1 MNTFIME
8 SSVVRP
14 ATNPYGRL
22 DRNSVVGY
30 EGEHN
35 SRSLVVE
42 TTDDLSAYASVS
54 LIIDDL
60 DCGAM
65 TKTTSGSKT
74 VLSLTLTSAMIGA
87 SGRKLCQLLMV
98 DSNNTVIAKSSQFVI
113 LIKRS
118 NDIERS
124 VEDGVSFIIIS
135 EAVTEM
141 AQEAAS
147 AAAQE
152 AVADVVAD
160 CQAIADDASASADAA
175 AQSASDAQSAAESI
189 VVDSALDAT
198 STHALQNKVVTS
210 EINALKADLGAYEGE
225 YTTAELTYINALR
238 INSERTAFVGASNYE
253 LYCLEVNAGDM
264 VEFSVENGTAH
275 TQGCALAWA
284 STLPASGV
292 LCTFFEQVS
301 IPAYSTETFKVKI
314 SKNGYAVIAYYKTTF
329 TITAKVSTQ
338 NVLAHVQAIE
348 DGMSV
353 YSDENEY
360 VRTELLNIYKTGSPS
375 VRILGEFD
383 HYGLNQQGE
392 FLLSQAY
399 RVSSG
404 TKISFAED
412 VTFSVVKSG
421 FRFGYDSFDGSTVT
435 WHGWYTTSVTIPAN
449 TQFKLQIAR
458 TTEVTSEVAN
468 VDEFLSAISFGAW
481 SDKYFPLTDGDY
493 YFGDMKPSK
502 NKYTITAIT
511 QLSKINGISYAQG
524 LAINNGVLAVI
535 YNTGAI
541 CIYDLDSKTV
551 LGQYMLDIAD
561 SSMHGNS
568 ADFSNTAGTT
578 YPLVYISECY
588 GNHRCFVED
597 ITNTEST
604 LIQTI
609 AYANDIGSY
618 DGNSWDW
625 ILDKDNGHIMTYG
638 KHGTKHLVKV
648 FPLPLTTDGDIT
660 FQDADKL
667 DEWCPDDAAGELINI
682 YQGHSVYGNIL
693 YLLASQDE
701 RILAFDVINHT
712 LLGKINLTADHNFSE
727 IEDVDVYN
735 GSLIIVTVNRGI
747 HQIRF

>member
-1 MNTFIME
+1 MAINVKDKLVTVESLGIAYSTEQDARQEADQALSTRIDNIVAPDGDPSLTEVSDARVSGSTTHNTLK
-8 SSVVRP
+8 
-14 ATNPYGRL
+14 ARL
-22 DRNSVVGY
+22 DADQAAVGT
-30 EGEHN
+30 E
-35 SRSLVVE
+35 
-42 TTDDLSAYASVS
+42 
-54 LIIDDL
+54 
-60 DCGAM
+60 
-65 TKTTSGSKT
+65 
-74 VLSLTLTSAMIGA
+74 
-87 SGRKLCQLLMV
+87 
-98 DSNNTVIAKSSQFVI
+98 IA
-113 LIKRS
+113 
-118 NDIERS
+118 
-124 VEDGVSFIIIS
+124 
-135 EAVTEM
+135 
-141 AQEAAS
+141 
-147 AAAQE
+147 
-152 AVADVVAD
+152 
-160 CQAIADDASASADAA
+160 
-175 AQSASDAQSAAESI
+175 
-189 VVDSALDAT
+189 
-198 STHALQNKVVTS
+198 
-210 EINALKADLGAYEGE
+210 EIKADLGAYEGE
-225 YTTAELTYINALR
+225 YTTAELTYIDALR
-238 INSERTAFVGASNYE
+238 INTDRTAFVGASKYE
-253 LYCLEVNAGDM
+253 LYCLEVNASDM

-348 DGMSV
+348 DGMSA

-392 FLLSQAY
+392 FLLTQTY

-458 TTEVTSEVAN
+458 TTEVTSEIAN

-481 SDKYFPLTDGDY
+481 SDKYLPLTDGDY

-524 LAINNGVLAVI
+524 LAVNNGVLAVI

-561 SSMHGNS
+561 SNMHGNS

-578 YPLVYISECY
+578 YPLIYISECY

-597 ITNTEST
+597 VTNTEST

-648 FPLPLTTDGDIT
+648 FSLPLTTDGDIT

-735 GSLIIVTVNRGI
+735 DTLIIVTVNRGI